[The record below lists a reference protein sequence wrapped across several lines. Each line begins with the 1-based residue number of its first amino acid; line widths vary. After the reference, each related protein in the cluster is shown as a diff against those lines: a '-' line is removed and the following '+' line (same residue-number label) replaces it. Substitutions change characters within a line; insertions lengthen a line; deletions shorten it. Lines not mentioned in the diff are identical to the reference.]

1 MWIEDADFDYAD
13 SNGLTITSG
22 VTVINNGGY
31 DIDAIAGYDFGM
43 LRLEGEL
50 GYKHAGVNEV
60 RLNSRLSGAGP
71 LSNFDANGS
80 SHALSLMI
88 NMLLD
93 FGNEDGLSGY
103 VGPGIGIARCP
114 YEPRSGYSQRDRW
127 LLRQPH
133 QSRVAGYRGPALCRL
148 AEHRRRP
155 EVPLLQRHEPQVRRT
170 QRGRPDG
177 LRPQGPLAF
186 AQHHGERDLQFWLT
200 TAAASATSAASAA
213 SGDADVPGWI
223 GDPGDRHL
231 PGAAASA
238 SATTTGARARPLSG
252 NASKNTGPGDPRAGF
267 LLCVKSSKSG
277 VAPSPRALAR

>member
-1 MWIEDADFDYAD
+1 MRKLAFAVALASTALATPAVARDHSFYAGLEGGAMWIEDADFDYAD

-60 RLNSRLSGAGP
+60 RLDSRLSGAGP

-103 VGPGIGIARCP
+103 VGPGIGIADVHMSPEADTPNGIVGFSDSHTNLAWQGIAGLRYAVSP
-114 YEPRSGYSQRDRW
+114 NIDVGLKYRFFNATNLRFGGHSADGLTDFDLKGRWRSHSIMASVIYNFWSPPPRR
-127 LLRQPH
+127 LRH
-133 QSRVAGYRGPALCRL
+133 LRRL
-148 AEHRRRP
+148 RRLRRR
-155 EVPLLQRHEPQVRRT
+155 R
-170 QRGRPDG
+170 
-177 LRPQGPLAF
+177 
-186 AQHHGERDLQFWLT
+186 
-200 TAAASATSAASAA
+200 
-213 SGDADVPGWI
+213 
-223 GDPGDRHL
+223 
-231 PGAAASA
+231 
-238 SATTTGARARPLSG
+238 RARM
-252 NASKNTGPGDPRAGF
+252 DR
-267 LLCVKSSKSG
+267 
-277 VAPSPRALAR
+277 